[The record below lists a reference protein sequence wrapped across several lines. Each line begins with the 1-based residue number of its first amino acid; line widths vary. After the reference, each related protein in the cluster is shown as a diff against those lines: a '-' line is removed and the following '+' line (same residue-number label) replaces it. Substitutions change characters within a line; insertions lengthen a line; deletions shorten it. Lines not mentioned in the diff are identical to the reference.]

1 MEWNEERVA
10 ALARLWREGLSAS
23 QVARR
28 LGGVTRNA
36 VIGKAHRLGLTMRD
50 APSRPNLPGA
60 KLPGVKLAKR
70 PQSEP
75 RAPSP
80 PPRVAP
86 MAPRTIAAEVAP
98 TATLLSLDED
108 GCRWPIGDPARPDF
122 GFCGRTRNRGR
133 AYCAEHA
140 PRSTEAAKRRKPG

>member
-50 APSRPNLPGA
+50 APSRPNLPSA
-60 KLPGVKLAKR
+60 KMPAVKPPKR
-70 PQSEP
+70 SASET

-80 PPRVAP
+80 PPRAIAVAP
-86 MAPRTIAAEVAP
+86 LSFAVEVAP
-98 TATLLSLDED
+98 TATLMSLDED
-108 GCRWPIGDPARPDF
+108 GCRWPIGDPARPGF
-122 GFCGRTRNRGR
+122 GFCGRTRNRGG

-140 PRSTEAAKRRKPG
+140 PRSTEVRKRR

>member
-10 ALARLWREGLSAS
+10 TLARLWREGLSAS

-36 VIGKAHRLGLTMRD
+36 VIGKAHRLGLTLRD
-50 APSRPNLPGA
+50 APSRPNLPSA
-60 KLPGVKLAKR
+60 KIPGVKPAKR
-70 PQSEP
+70 LQIEP

-86 MAPRTIAAEVAP
+86 AAPRTFAAEVAP
-98 TATLLSLDED
+98 TATLMSLDED
-108 GCRWPIGDPARPDF
+108 GCRWPIGDPARPGF
-122 GFCGRTRNRGR
+122 GFCGRTRNRGA
-133 AYCAEHA
+133 AYCPEHA
-140 PRSTEAAKRRKPG
+140 PRSTEASRRR